1 MLKLAWRNIWRNKG
15 RSAISI
21 AAVMFCVIFAVVLR
35 SFQVGV
41 WENMTHEIV
50 ANNFG
55 YLQLHQRGFWAD
67 QTLDNSM
74 DLSAVDQAQFTSHP
88 EVARMIPRIES
99 FSLVST
105 GEGTKGTLV
114 MGVDPE
120 RELPGLR
127 LENYMIEGENFGPD
141 DHGIVVAEGLANF
154 FNLSVGDTLLFI
166 GQGYHAA
173 TAYGRFPVT
182 GIARMRNPELNKQ
195 LVLMPFKAAQQMY
208 NLDERAT
215 TIVLELEEGADYKE
229 VGADLMTTLD
239 TAVLELLTWEELFP
253 EIIQTIEAD
262 MAGGQIFVTI
272 LYVIISFVLLG
283 TVIMMVAERQREFG
297 ILVSIGMRKSK
308 LAVVTVLENLILT
321 MGGAILGMALVKPVQ
336 FYFKY
341 HPIDLSGQLQEAV
354 EQFNFEPKLYTTTSF
369 IINFNHGSIVFLIGI
384 IVSLYAVWKIM
395 TLDPIKSM
403 RS

>member
-114 MGVDPE
+114 MGIDPE

-321 MGGAILGMALVKPVQ
+321 MGGAVLGMALVKPVQ